1 MCVLVTPS
9 TETKRINNSS
19 NFVRFPFDNDTVN
32 MRKIASLNIILQLV
46 KRRGWKKIQSS
57 YKQQRIARCE
67 MRWTPCNVH
76 THTHTN
82 WYGFCSF
89 FCAYH
94 VSRSRVLYFLFV
106 YPLSLSLVFVLTFL
120 KWNPWHSNTL
130 AGVDL
135 PNYLL
140 SWHEIF
146 RTLCVNCD
154 FFPTLFLS
162 SHCCAK
168 I

>member
-1 MCVLVTPS
+1 
-9 TETKRINNSS
+9 
-19 NFVRFPFDNDTVN
+19 
-32 MRKIASLNIILQLV
+32 
-46 KRRGWKKIQSS
+46 
-57 YKQQRIARCE
+57 
-67 MRWTPCNVH
+67 MRWTPCNIH
-76 THTHTN
+76 TYKN
-82 WYGFCSF
+82 RYGFCSF

-106 YPLSLSLVFVLTFL
+106 YPLSLSLVFYFSFLRFVLTFL

-154 FFPTLFLS
+154 FFSYTPSLISLLRKKLNQFS
-162 SHCCAK
+162 EAAK
-168 I
+168 FKKLKKKILMLKLPAGFTCYRIMWIHLLNWQAI